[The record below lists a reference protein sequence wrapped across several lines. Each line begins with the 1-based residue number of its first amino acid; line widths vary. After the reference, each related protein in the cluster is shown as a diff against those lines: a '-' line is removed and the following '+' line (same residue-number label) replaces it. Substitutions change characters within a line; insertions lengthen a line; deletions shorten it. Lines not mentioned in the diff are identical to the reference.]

1 MFSKRWRMKLSI
13 PLGMAIA
20 MVFGQVISISI
31 ARAEQ
36 PIDITYCLSMTA
48 TMVSETPELSI
59 LSFDFKGI
67 ARSNLE
73 NKTFDNLTFH
83 GIGVGRDL
91 ADKRRHRYG
100 YIKFMDPEGDILV
113 TENLRTL
120 DMGQEA
126 DWNFLQGT
134 GKWKGITGGGKIM
147 PLTRGKPITP
157 STFQNCARS
166 TGTFELPEK

>member
-1 MFSKRWRMKLSI
+1 MISNKRWMMEAL
-13 PLGMAIA
+13 AI
-20 MVFGQVISISI
+20 VFGLVMFIPVAQ
-31 ARAEQ
+31 AEQ
-36 PIDITYCLSMTA
+36 PIDITYCLSMTT

-59 LSFDFKGI
+59 GSFDFKGI

-83 GIGVGRDL
+83 GIGVARDL

-100 YIKFMDPEGDILV
+100 YIKFMAPDGDILI

-120 DMGQEA
+120 QAGPDS

-134 GKWKGITGGGKIM
+134 GKWKGIKGGGKLR
-147 PLTRGKPITP
+147 PVAGGKPITP
-157 STFQNCARS
+157 GTVQSCIRM
-166 TGTFELPEK
+166 TGTFELSK